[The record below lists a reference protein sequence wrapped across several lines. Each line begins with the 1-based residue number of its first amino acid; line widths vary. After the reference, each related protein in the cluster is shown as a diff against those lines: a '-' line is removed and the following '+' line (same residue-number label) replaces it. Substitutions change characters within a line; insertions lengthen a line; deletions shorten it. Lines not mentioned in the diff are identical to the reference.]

1 MMNEQEDAAF
11 RAAYRF
17 LAKYRETV
25 LENDEQWLA
34 YAREVGQVSA
44 DLDGNPLAQ
53 FLLGAVVEYIGFL
66 YKDGM
71 KPMPAN
77 YFGRDDI

>member
-1 MMNEQEDAAF
+1 MMNEQEEAAF

-34 YAREVGQVSA
+34 YARDVGQVSA
-44 DLDGNPLAQ
+44 DLDDNPLAQ
-53 FLLGAVVEYIGFL
+53 FLLGAVVEYRGFL